1 MLNLS
6 HADVAQS
13 VVHLIR
19 NQKVA
24 SSNLAISSISNLNKH
39 ISTTDTIV
47 IGSMLILSIIVI
59 SIVGTVAHF
68 IYELSDHNKIVGLFG
83 AVNESTWEHIKI
95 ALTATILWSL
105 VDGFMYGAN
114 PNYFLA
120 KLLSL
125 LMIIF
130 LMPVLFYGYQ
140 FLFKKDNTFI
150 NILIFYIVII
160 CSQLLFY
167 HFLKLNPV
175 NFFGQYLSCIGT
187 FIVFG
192 AYMTL
197 TLMPLRNFL
206 FQDPITNQYGY
217 QAHSD
222 KPKTSTP
229 TPTK

>member
-1 MLNLS
+1 M
-6 HADVAQS
+6 V
-13 VVHLIR
+13 
-19 NQKVA
+19 
-24 SSNLAISSISNLNKH
+24 
-39 ISTTDTIV
+39 
-47 IGSMLILSIIVI
+47 ILSIIVI
-59 SIVGTVAHF
+59 SVVGTIAHF
-68 IYELSDHNKIVGLFG
+68 VYELSNHNRIVGLFG

-125 LMIIF
+125 LTIIF
-130 LMPVLFYGYQ
+130 LMPVLFYSYQ
-140 FLFKKDNTFI
+140 FIFKKDNAFI

-167 HFLKLNPV
+167 HFLKLSPINYW
-175 NFFGQYLSCIGT
+175 GQYLSCLGT

-197 TLMPLRNFL
+197 TLMPLKNFL
-206 FQDPITNQYGY
+206 FKDPITNDYGFKG
-217 QAHSD
+217 HPD
-222 KPKTSTP
+222 KPQT
-229 TPTK
+229 TKPA

>member
-1 MLNLS
+1 M
-6 HADVAQS
+6 V
-13 VVHLIR
+13 
-19 NQKVA
+19 
-24 SSNLAISSISNLNKH
+24 
-39 ISTTDTIV
+39 
-47 IGSMLILSIIVI
+47 ILSIIVI
-59 SIVGTVAHF
+59 SVVGTIAHF
-68 IYELSDHNKIVGLFG
+68 IYELSNHNKIVGLFG

-125 LMIIF
+125 LIIIF

-140 FLFKKDNTFI
+140 LIFKKDNVVI
-150 NILIFYIVII
+150 NVLIFYVVII

-167 HFLKLNPV
+167 QFLKLNPINYV
-175 NFFGQYLSCIGT
+175 GQYLSCVGN

-197 TLMPLRNFL
+197 TLMPLKNFI
-206 FQDPITNQYGY
+206 FQDPISNQYGF
-217 QAHSD
+217 QGHTD
-222 KPKTSTP
+222 TP
-229 TPTK
+229 PATKKSNPQ